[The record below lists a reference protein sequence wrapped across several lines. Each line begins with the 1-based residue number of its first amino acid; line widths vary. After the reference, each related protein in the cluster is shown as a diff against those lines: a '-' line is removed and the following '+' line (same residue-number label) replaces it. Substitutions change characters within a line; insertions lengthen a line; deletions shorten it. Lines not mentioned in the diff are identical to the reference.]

1 MAVFLDSLLHLLQ
14 WQAFVSLFAVAVMG
28 LIFGAL
34 PGLNATMAVAILL
47 PVTFLFD
54 QETGLAL
61 LVAAYI
67 SGVSGGLVSATLLRI
82 PGTPS
87 SIATTFDAYP
97 LAQSGQAVKAL
108 GTGMLASFLGG
119 VISLGIL
126 VFFASSVAAV
136 AISFGPHE
144 YAALAALALAMVG
157 VMSGDHLIRGL
168 LAVLLGMAL
177 SFVGFAPI
185 DGTPRFS
192 LGLGELNAGIGMLPF
207 MVGLFALPQL
217 MREIIRLPVARS
229 LDMRLAGIGVTL
241 AEVRRNTV
249 NLVRSALIGTG
260 IGVLPGIGG
269 AASNLIAYA
278 VARKASRDPETFGKG
293 NVAGIWAAEGANNA
307 SIGGALLPLLALGIP
322 GDGVTAMLIGGFEI
336 HGLRP
341 GPMLFHSTPEVI
353 QTIYA
358 AFLVTAVLVV
368 ALQFST
374 LWLFPRVLLIPR
386 HYLVP
391 VLIVLTAVGAYAADF
406 RFFDLWV
413 MLLIGVMGYFLER
426 FDFPLAP
433 VVLGFVMGP
442 LLEENL
448 RRALLLTE
456 GDMTPFVTRPFA
468 AAFSITCLLVIILG
482 VWRQLLGRR
491 APGLQPGETR

>member
-1 MAVFLDSLLHLLQ
+1 MEAFAQAFLSLMH
-14 WQAFVSLFAVAVMG
+14 WQALISLALVIVMG
-28 LIFGAL
+28 LVFGAL

-47 PVTFLFD
+47 PITFLFD
-54 QETGLAL
+54 QATGLAL

-97 LAQSGQAVKAL
+97 LAQQGQAVKAL
-108 GTGMLASFLGG
+108 ATGMLATFLGG
-119 VISLGIL
+119 VFSLGVL
-126 VFFASSVAAV
+126 VFFAP
-136 AISFGPHE
+136 AIAHIAINFGPYE
-144 YAALAALALAMVG
+144 YASLAALALALVG
-157 VMSGDHLIRGL
+157 LMAGDNLVKGL
-168 LAVLLGMAL
+168 LSVLLGLAL
-177 SFVGFAPI
+177 SFIGFSPI

-192 LGLGELNAGIGMLPF
+192 FGQPELNAGIGMLPF

-217 MREIIRLPVARS
+217 MREVIKLPVVNQLN
-229 LDMRLAGIGVTL
+229 LDLRGIGVTL
-241 AEVRRNTV
+241 REVRE
-249 NLVRSALIGTG
+249 NLWNLLRSSVIGTS

-278 VARKASRDPETFGKG
+278 VAKKASREPHTFGQG
-293 NVAGIWAAEGANNA
+293 NVAGIWASESANNA

-336 HGLRP
+336 HGLQP
-341 GPMLFHSTPEVI
+341 GPMLFQESPEVI
-353 QTIYA
+353 QAIYA
-358 AFLVTAVLVV
+358 AFLLTSVVVLVV
-368 ALQFST
+368 QLST
-374 LWLFPRVLLIPR
+374 LRLFPRILLIPR

-391 VLIVLTAVGAYAADF
+391 TLVVLTTVGAYAADF

-413 MLLIGVMGYFLER
+413 MLAVGIAGYYLEKYR
-426 FDFPLAP
+426 FPLAP

-448 RRALLLTE
+448 RLAMLLTE
-456 GDMTPFVTRPFA
+456 GQLLPFLTRPYA
-468 AAFSITCLLVIILG
+468 AAFTIGCVALVVVGL
-482 VWRQLLGRR
+482 WQLRSGK
-491 APGLQPGETR
+491 AMPKAEK

>member
-1 MAVFLDSLLHLLQ
+1 MDLFFASLLHLLQ
-14 WQAFVSLFAVAVMG
+14 WPTLASLFAVVIMG

-54 QETGLAL
+54 QSTGLAL
-61 LVAAYI
+61 LIAAYI

-97 LAQSGQAVKAL
+97 LARSGQAVKAL

-119 VISLGIL
+119 LFSLVILI
-126 VFFASSVAAV
+126 FFAPAVAAV
-136 AISFGPHE
+136 AISFGPFE

-157 VMSGDHLIRGL
+157 VMSGDDMTRGL
-168 LAVLLGMAL
+168 LAVMLGMAL
-177 SFVGFAPI
+177 SFFGFTPI

-192 LGLGELNAGIGMLPF
+192 FGSSAMNAGIGMLPF
-207 MVGLFALPQL
+207 MVGLFAIPQL
-217 MREIIRLPVARS
+217 MREIINLPVMKKLEMELS
-229 LDMRLAGIGVTL
+229 GIGVTL
-241 AEVRRNTV
+241 KEVRNNLV
-249 NLVRSALIGTG
+249 NLVRSSLIGTG
-260 IGVLPGIGG
+260 IGILPGIGG

-278 VARKASRDPETFGKG
+278 VAKKFSREESTFGKG
-293 NVAGIWAAEGANNA
+293 NVAGIWASEGANNA
-307 SIGGALLPLLALGIP
+307 SIGGALIPLLALGIP

-336 HGLRP
+336 HGLQP
-341 GPMLFHSTPEVI
+341 GPMLFRNTPEVI
-353 QTIYA
+353 QAIYA
-358 AFLVTAVLVV
+358 AFLITSILVLI
-368 ALQFST
+368 LQFST
-374 LWLFPRVLLIPR
+374 LRLFPRILLIPR

-391 VLIVLTAVGAYAADF
+391 ILVVLTAVGAYTAEF

-413 MLLIGVMGYFLER
+413 MFAVGVLGYYLER
-426 FDFPLAP
+426 FRFPLAP

-448 RRALLLTE
+448 RRALLLTG
-456 GDMTPFVTRPFA
+456 GDLTPFLMRPYA
-468 AAFSITCLLVIILG
+468 AVFSAALFLIIILG
-482 VWRQLLGRR
+482 LWRYRR
-491 APGLQPGETR
+491 QRHLPGDAQSQ

>member
-1 MAVFLDSLLHLLQ
+1 MELFLDSLLHLMQ
-14 WQAFVSLFAVAVMG
+14 WQTLTGLFVVVIMG

-54 QETGLAL
+54 QSTGLAL
-61 LVAAYI
+61 LIAAYI

-97 LAQSGQAVKAL
+97 LAQKGQAVKAL
-108 GTGMLASFLGG
+108 GTGMLASFLGSM
-119 VISLGIL
+119 ISLSIL
-126 VFFASSVAAV
+126 IFFAP
-136 AISFGPHE
+136 AIAGIAIGFGPHE
-144 YAALAALALAMVG
+144 YAALAALALLMVG
-157 VMSGDHLIRGL
+157 VMSGDNMTRGL
-168 LAVLLGMAL
+168 LAVMLGMAL
-177 SFVGFAPI
+177 GFIGFAPI

-192 LGLGELNAGIGMLPF
+192 LGMTELNAGIGMLPF

-217 MREIIRLPVARS
+217 IREIIRQPSVKKLGLEFS
-229 LDMRLAGIGVTL
+229 GIGVTL
-241 AEVRRNTV
+241 GEIRENAV
-249 NLVRSALIGTG
+249 NLIRSALIGTG

-278 VARKASRDPETFGKG
+278 VAKKTSKEEDTFGKG
-293 NVAGIWAAEGANNA
+293 NVAGIWASEGANNA

-336 HGLRP
+336 HGLQP
-341 GPMLFHSTPEVI
+341 GPMLFLNTPQVI
-353 QTIYA
+353 HAIYA
-358 AFLVTAVLVV
+358 AFLVTAVLVLI
-368 ALQFST
+368 LQFST
-374 LWLFPRVLLIPR
+374 LRLFPRILLIPR

-391 VLIVLTAVGAYAADF
+391 VLVVLTAVGAYAAEF

-413 MLLIGVMGYFLER
+413 MFGIGVLGYFLER
-426 FDFPLAP
+426 FRFPLAP

-448 RRALLLTE
+448 RRALLLAE
-456 GDMTPFVTRPFA
+456 GNMVSFLTRPYA
-468 AAFSITCLLVIILG
+468 AIFSITCILIIALG
-482 VWRQLLGRR
+482 LWRRN
-491 APGLQPGETR
+491 

>member
-1 MAVFLDSLLHLLQ
+1 MDLFLDSLNHLIH
-14 WQAFVSLFAVAVMG
+14 WQTLASLIVVVIMG
-28 LIFGAL
+28 LVFGAL

-54 QETGLAL
+54 QSTGLAL
-61 LVAAYI
+61 LIAAYI
-67 SGVSGGLVSATLLRI
+67 SGVSGGMVSATLLRI

-119 VISLGIL
+119 IISLGIL
-126 VFFASSVAAV
+126 IFFAPMIAGI

-144 YAALAALALAMVG
+144 YASLAALALAMVG
-157 VMSGDHLIRGL
+157 VMSGNSMVKGL

-192 LGLGELNAGIGMLPF
+192 FGQTELNAGVGMLPF

-217 MREIIRLPVARS
+217 MREVIRLPGVKK
-229 LDMRLAGIGVTL
+229 LDVKLSGFGVTL
-241 AEVRRNTV
+241 GEIRANAI

-278 VARKASRDPETFGKG
+278 VAKKTSKQEATFGKG
-293 NVAGIWAAEGANNA
+293 NVAGIWASEGANNA

-336 HGLRP
+336 HGLQP
-341 GPMLFHSTPEVI
+341 GPMLFLNTPDVI
-353 QTIYA
+353 YTIYA
-358 AFLVTAVLVV
+358 AFLVTAVLVLI
-368 ALQFST
+368 LQFST
-374 LWLFPRVLLIPR
+374 LRLVPRILLIPR

-391 VLIVLTAVGAYAADF
+391 VLVVLTAVGAYAADF

-413 MLLIGVMGYFLER
+413 MLGVGLLGYYLER
-426 FDFPLAP
+426 FRFPLAP

-448 RRALLLTE
+448 RRALLLSE
-456 GDMTPFVTRPFA
+456 GDLTSFLTRPYSA
-468 AAFSITCLLVIILG
+468 VFSIVCILVIALG
-482 VWRQLLGRR
+482 LWRQKAEKAHDL
-491 APGLQPGETR
+491 P

>member
-1 MAVFLDSLLHLLQ
+1 MALFFDSLVQLLQ
-14 WQAFVSLFAVAVMG
+14 WQTLASLFVVAVMG

-47 PVTFLFD
+47 PITFLFE
-54 QETGLAL
+54 QSTGLAML
-61 LVAAYI
+61 IAAYI

-119 VISLGIL
+119 MISLLVL
-126 VFFASSVAAV
+126 VFFAPAV
-136 AISFGPHE
+136 ATIAIAFGPHE
-144 YAALAALALAMVG
+144 YAALAALALLMVG
-157 VMSGDHLIRGL
+157 IMSGESLIRGL
-168 LAVLLGMAL
+168 LAVMLGMSL
-177 SFVGFAPI
+177 SFIGFAPI

-192 LGLGELNAGIGMLPF
+192 FGVTELNAGIGMLPF

-217 MREIIRLPVARS
+217 MREIIRLPSVGKLNLQLS
-229 LDMRLAGIGVTL
+229 GIGVTL
-241 AEVRRNTV
+241 REIRANAV
-249 NLVRSALIGTG
+249 NLIRSALIGVG

-278 VARKASRDPETFGKG
+278 VARKSSREQDSFGKG
-293 NVAGIWAAEGANNA
+293 NVAGIWASEGANNA

-322 GDGVTAMLIGGFEI
+322 GDGVTAMLIGGFEM
-336 HGLRP
+336 HGLQP
-341 GPMLFHSTPEVI
+341 GPMLFRSTPQVI
-353 QTIYA
+353 QAIYA
-358 AFLVTAVLVV
+358 AFLITAVLVLV
-368 ALQFST
+368 LQFST
-374 LWLFPRVLLIPR
+374 LRLFPRILLIPR

-391 VLIVLTAVGAYAADF
+391 VLVVLTAVGAYVAEF

-413 MLLIGVMGYFLER
+413 MFGMGVLGFVLEQFR
-426 FDFPLAP
+426 FPLAP

-448 RRALLLTE
+448 RRALLLAE
-456 GDMTPFVTRPFA
+456 GDMTPFLTRPYA
-468 AAFSITCLLVIILG
+468 AAFSLVCFLLVAFGL
-482 VWRQLLGRR
+482 WRMVTRGRDN
-491 APGLQPGETR
+491 AVQVQG

>member
-1 MAVFLDSLLHLLQ
+1 MGLFLDSLMHLMQ
-14 WQAFVSLFAVAVMG
+14 WQTVAILFVVVVMG

-54 QETGLAL
+54 QSTGLAL
-61 LVAAYI
+61 LIAAYI

-97 LAQSGQAVKAL
+97 LAQKGQAVKAL

-119 VISLGIL
+119 LFSLGVLI
-126 VFFASSVAAV
+126 FFAPTVAGV
-136 AISFGPHE
+136 AIAFGPHE
-144 YAALAALALAMVG
+144 YASLAALALAMVG
-157 VMSGDHLIRGL
+157 VMSGDNMIRGL
-168 LAVLLGMAL
+168 LAVMLGMAL

-185 DGTPRFS
+185 DGTARFVFGQTAFS
-192 LGLGELNAGIGMLPF
+192 AGIGMLPF
-207 MVGLFALPQL
+207 MVGLFALPQIV
-217 MREIIRLPVARS
+217 REIIKLPVVKK
-229 LDMRLAGIGVTL
+229 LDVQLSGIGVTL
-241 AEVRRNTV
+241 AEIRGNIV
-249 NLVRSALIGTG
+249 NLFRSALIGTG

-278 VARKASRDPETFGKG
+278 VARKASAEEDTFGKG
-293 NVAGIWAAEGANNA
+293 NVAGIWASESANNA

-336 HGLRP
+336 HGLQP
-341 GPMLFHSTPEVI
+341 GPMLFRTTPDVI
-353 QTIYA
+353 YAIYA
-358 AFLVTAVLVV
+358 AFLVTAVLVLI
-368 ALQFST
+368 LQFST
-374 LWLFPRVLLIPR
+374 LRLFPRILLIPR

-391 VLIVLTAVGAYAADF
+391 MLVVLTAVGAYAADF

-413 MLLIGVMGYFLER
+413 MLGVGVLGFYLER
-426 FDFPLAP
+426 FEFPLAP

-448 RRALLLTE
+448 RRALLLSE
-456 GDMTPFVTRPFA
+456 GDVTSFLMRPYA
-468 AAFSITCLLVIILG
+468 AVFSIVCILVIVIG
-482 VWRQLLGRR
+482 FWRQK
-491 APGLQPGETR
+491 AKIAHTA

>member
-1 MAVFLDSLLHLLQ
+1 MGPFLDSLLHLME
-14 WQAFVSLFAVAVMG
+14 WQTVAILFVVVVMG

-54 QETGLAL
+54 QSTGLAL
-61 LVAAYI
+61 LIAAYI

-97 LAQSGQAVKAL
+97 LAQKGEAVKAL

-119 VISLGIL
+119 LFSLGVL
-126 VFFASSVAAV
+126 VFFAPTVAGI

-144 YAALAALALAMVG
+144 YASLAALALAMVG
-157 VMSGDHLIRGL
+157 VMSGDNMTRGL
-168 LAVLLGMAL
+168 LAVMLGMAL

-185 DGTPRFS
+185 DGTARFVFGQS
-192 LGLGELNAGIGMLPF
+192 ELSAGIGMLPF

-217 MREIIRLPVARS
+217 VREIVQLPVVKK
-229 LDMRLAGIGVTL
+229 LDVQLSGIGVTL
-241 AEVRRNTV
+241 AEIRGNVI
-249 NLVRSALIGTG
+249 NLLRSALIGTG

-278 VARKASRDPETFGKG
+278 VARKTSAQEDTFGKG
-293 NVAGIWAAEGANNA
+293 NVAGIWASEGANNA

-336 HGLRP
+336 HGLQP
-341 GPMLFHSTPEVI
+341 GPMLFRTTPDVI
-353 QTIYA
+353 YAIYA
-358 AFLVTAVLVV
+358 AFLVTAVLVLI
-368 ALQFST
+368 LQFST
-374 LWLFPRVLLIPR
+374 LRLFPRILLIPR
-386 HYLVP
+386 YYLVP
-391 VLIVLTAVGAYAADF
+391 VLVVLTAVGAYAADF

-413 MLLIGVMGYFLER
+413 MLGVGVLGFYLER
-426 FDFPLAP
+426 LQFPLAP

-448 RRALLLTE
+448 RRALLLAE
-456 GDMTPFVTRPFA
+456 GDVTSFLVRPYSA
-468 AAFSITCLLVIILG
+468 VFSMACLLVIALG
-482 VWRQLLGRR
+482 FWRQKAKS
-491 APGLQPGETR
+491 APDLQ

>member
-1 MAVFLDSLLHLLQ
+1 MGQFFDSLVHLLQ
-14 WQAFVSLFAVAVMG
+14 WQTLTSMLVVVGMG
-28 LIFGAL
+28 LVFGAL

-54 QETGLAL
+54 QSTGLAL
-61 LVAAYI
+61 LIAAYI

-119 VISLGIL
+119 LISLGIL
-126 VFFASSVAAV
+126 IFFAPAVARI

-157 VMSGDHLIRGL
+157 VMSGDDMTRGL
-168 LAVLLGMAL
+168 LSIMLGMAL
-177 SFVGFAPI
+177 SFIGFSPI

-192 LGLGELNAGIGMLPF
+192 FGLPALNAGIGMLPF

-217 MREIIRLPVARS
+217 MREIINLPPVKK
-229 LDMRLAGIGVTL
+229 LDMELFGIGVTL
-241 AEVRRNTV
+241 KEFRANAV
-249 NLVRSALIGTG
+249 NLARSALIGTG
-260 IGVLPGIGG
+260 VGVLPGIGG

-278 VARKASRDPETFGKG
+278 VARKSSRDESTFGKG
-293 NVAGIWAAEGANNA
+293 NVAGIWASEGANNA

-336 HGLRP
+336 HGLQP
-341 GPMLFHSTPEVI
+341 GPMLFRNTPEVI
-353 QTIYA
+353 YAIYS
-358 AFLVTAVLVV
+358 AFLITAILVLI
-368 ALQFST
+368 LQFST
-374 LWLFPRVLLIPR
+374 LRLFPRILLLPR

-391 VLIVLTAVGAYAADF
+391 VLVVLTAIGAYAADF
-406 RFFDLWV
+406 RFVDLWI
-413 MLLIGVMGYFLER
+413 MLLVGILGYFLER
-426 FDFPLAP
+426 FRFPLAP

-448 RRALLLTE
+448 RRALLLSGGE
-456 GDMTPFVTRPFA
+456 MSSFFMRPYSA
-468 AAFSITCLLVIILG
+468 VFSVACLAIIALG
-482 VWRQLLGRR
+482 LWRREQ
-491 APGLQPGETR
+491 

>member
-1 MAVFLDSLLHLLQ
+1 MGPFLDSLLHLME
-14 WQAFVSLFAVAVMG
+14 WQTVAILFVVVVMG

-54 QETGLAL
+54 QSTGLAL
-61 LVAAYI
+61 LIAAYI

-97 LAQSGQAVKAL
+97 LAQKGEAVKAL

-119 VISLGIL
+119 LFSLAVL
-126 VFFASSVAAV
+126 VFFAPTVAGV

-144 YAALAALALAMVG
+144 YASLAALALAMVG
-157 VMSGDHLIRGL
+157 VMSGDNMIRGL
-168 LAVLLGMAL
+168 LAVMLGMAL

-185 DGTPRFS
+185 DGTARFVF
-192 LGLGELNAGIGMLPF
+192 GQTELSAGIGMLPF

-217 MREIIRLPVARS
+217 VREIVRLPAVKK
-229 LDMRLAGIGVTL
+229 LDVRLSGIGVTL
-241 AEVRRNTV
+241 KEIRGNIV
-249 NLVRSALIGTG
+249 NLLRSALIGTG
-260 IGVLPGIGG
+260 VGVLPGIGG

-278 VARKASRDPETFGKG
+278 VARKASRQEDTFGKG
-293 NVAGIWAAEGANNA
+293 NVAGIWASEGANNA

-336 HGLRP
+336 HGLQP
-341 GPMLFHSTPEVI
+341 GPMLFRTTPDVI
-353 QTIYA
+353 YAIYA
-358 AFLVTAVLVV
+358 AFLVTAVLVLI
-368 ALQFST
+368 LQFST
-374 LWLFPRVLLIPR
+374 LRLFPRILLIPR

-391 VLIVLTAVGAYAADF
+391 VLVVLTAVGAYAADF

-413 MLLIGVMGYFLER
+413 MLGVGVLGYYLER
-426 FDFPLAP
+426 FRFPLAP

-448 RRALLLTE
+448 RRALLLAE
-456 GDMTPFVTRPFA
+456 GDVTSFLVRPYSA
-468 AAFSITCLLVIILG
+468 VFSVALLLVIVLG
-482 VWRQLLGRR
+482 FWRQKTKS
-491 APGLQPGETR
+491 APESQ

>member
-1 MAVFLDSLLHLLQ
+1 MGLFLDSLSHLIH
-14 WQAFVSLFAVAVMG
+14 WQTLASLFVVVIMG
-28 LIFGAL
+28 LIFGTL

-54 QETGLAL
+54 QSTGLAL
-61 LVAAYI
+61 LIAAYV

-126 VFFASSVAAV
+126 IFFAPTVAGI

-144 YAALAALALAMVG
+144 YASLAALALVMVG
-157 VMSGDHLIRGL
+157 VMSSDNMVRGL
-168 LAVLLGMAL
+168 LAVMLGMSL

-192 LGLGELNAGIGMLPF
+192 FGLTELNAGIGMLPF

-217 MREIIRLPVARS
+217 MREIIRLPTVKK
-229 LDMRLAGIGVTL
+229 LDVQLSGFGVTL
-241 AEVRRNTV
+241 REIRANTV
-249 NLVRSALIGTG
+249 NLIRSALIGTG

-269 AASNLIAYA
+269 AASNLIAYS
-278 VARKASRDPETFGKG
+278 VAKKTSKQEATFGKG
-293 NVAGIWAAEGANNA
+293 NVAGIWASEGANNA

-336 HGLRP
+336 HGLQP
-341 GPMLFHSTPEVI
+341 GPMLFQNTPDVI
-353 QTIYA
+353 YSIYA
-358 AFLVTAVLVV
+358 AFLVTAVLV
-368 ALQFST
+368 LIIQLST
-374 LWLFPRVLLIPR
+374 LRLFPRILLIPR

-391 VLIVLTAVGAYAADF
+391 VLVVLTAVGAYAADF

-413 MLLIGVMGYFLER
+413 MLGVGVLGYYLER
-426 FDFPLAP
+426 FQFPLAP

-448 RRALLLTE
+448 RRALLLSE
-456 GDMTPFVTRPFA
+456 GDMSSFLMRPYSA
-468 AAFSITCLLVIILG
+468 IFSIICILVITLG
-482 VWRQLLGRR
+482 LWRQY
-491 APGLQPGETR
+491 AK

>member
-1 MAVFLDSLLHLLQ
+1 MAMFLESLGHLMQ
-14 WQAFVSLFAVAVMG
+14 WQTLASLFVVVIMG

-54 QETGLAL
+54 QSTGLAL
-61 LVAAYI
+61 LIAAYV
-67 SGVSGGLVSATLLRI
+67 SGVSGGLVSSTLLRI

-119 VISLGIL
+119 MISLGIL
-126 VFFASSVAAV
+126 IFFAPAVAGV
-136 AISFGPHE
+136 AISFGPYE
-144 YAALAALALAMVG
+144 YASLAALALAMVG
-157 VMSGDHLIRGL
+157 VMSGDNMTKGL
-168 LAVLLGMAL
+168 LAVMLGMAL

-185 DGTPRFS
+185 DGTARFS
-192 LGLGELNAGIGMLPF
+192 FGLTELNAGIGMLPF

-217 MREIIRLPVARS
+217 IREIIKLPTVKK
-229 LDMRLAGIGVTL
+229 LDVQLSGFGVTF
-241 AEVRRNTV
+241 AEIRANLV
-249 NLVRSALIGTG
+249 NLVRSALIGAG

-278 VARKASRDPETFGKG
+278 VAKKSSRQEDTFGKG
-293 NVAGIWAAEGANNA
+293 NVAGIWASEGANNA

-336 HGLRP
+336 HGLQP
-341 GPMLFHSTPEVI
+341 GPMLFLNTPDVI
-353 QTIYA
+353 HAIYA
-358 AFLVTAVLVV
+358 AFLVTAVLVLI
-368 ALQFST
+368 LQLST
-374 LWLFPRVLLIPR
+374 LRLFPRILLIPR

-391 VLIVLTAVGAYAADF
+391 VLVVLTAVGAYAADF

-413 MLLIGVMGYFLER
+413 MLGIGVLGYYLER
-426 FDFPLAP
+426 FQFPLAP

-448 RRALLLTE
+448 RRALLLSE
-456 GDMTPFVTRPFA
+456 GDMTSFLTRPYSA
-468 AAFSITCLLVIILG
+468 VFSIVCFLVIALG
-482 VWRQLLGRR
+482 LWRQKARLSRGV
-491 APGLQPGETR
+491 PSI

>member
-1 MAVFLDSLLHLLQ
+1 MGLFLDSLNHLMQ
-14 WQAFVSLFAVAVMG
+14 WQTVASLFLVVVMG

-54 QETGLAL
+54 QSTGLAL
-61 LVAAYI
+61 LIAAYI

-108 GTGMLASFLGG
+108 ATGMLASFLGG
-119 VISLGIL
+119 MFSLGVLI
-126 VFFASSVAAV
+126 FFAPTVAGI
-136 AISFGPHE
+136 AIAFGPHE
-144 YAALAALALAMVG
+144 YASLAALALAMVG
-157 VMSGDHLIRGL
+157 VMSGDNMTKGL
-168 LAVLLGMAL
+168 LAVMLGMAL

-185 DGTPRFS
+185 DGTARFS
-192 LGLGELNAGIGMLPF
+192 FGLKELDAGIGMLPF

-217 MREIIRLPVARS
+217 MREIIKLPSAKK
-229 LDMRLAGIGVTL
+229 LDVKLSGFGVTL
-241 AEVRRNTV
+241 AEIRGNVV
-249 NLVRSALIGTG
+249 NLLRSSLIGTG

-278 VARKASRDPETFGKG
+278 VAKKSSKQEATFGKG
-293 NVAGIWAAEGANNA
+293 NVAGIWASESANNA

-336 HGLRP
+336 HGLQP
-341 GPMLFHSTPEVI
+341 GPMLFRSTPDVI
-353 QTIYA
+353 YAIYA
-358 AFLVTAVLVV
+358 AFLVTAVLVLI
-368 ALQFST
+368 LQFST
-374 LWLFPRVLLIPR
+374 LRLFPRILLIPR

-391 VLIVLTAVGAYAADF
+391 VLVVLTAVGAYAADF

-413 MLLIGVMGYFLER
+413 MLGVGVSGYYLER
-426 FDFPLAP
+426 FQFPLAP

-448 RRALLLTE
+448 RRALLLAE
-456 GDMTPFVTRPFA
+456 GDMTSFLMRPYA
-468 AAFSITCLLVIILG
+468 AVFSILFLLVIVLG
-482 VWRQLLGRR
+482 LWRQKAKTAHAL
-491 APGLQPGETR
+491 P

>member
-1 MAVFLDSLLHLLQ
+1 MGLFLDSLVHLLQ
-14 WQAFVSLFAVAVMG
+14 WQTVAILFVVVVMG

-54 QETGLAL
+54 QSTGLAL
-61 LVAAYI
+61 LIAAYI

-97 LAQSGQAVKAL
+97 LAQKGEAVKAL

-119 VISLGIL
+119 LFSLAVL
-126 VFFASSVAAV
+126 VFFAPTVAGV

-144 YAALAALALAMVG
+144 YASLAALALAMVG
-157 VMSGDHLIRGL
+157 VMSGDNLVRGL
-168 LAVLLGMAL
+168 LAVMLGMAL

-185 DGTPRFS
+185 DGTARFVF
-192 LGLGELNAGIGMLPF
+192 GQTELSAGIGMLPF

-217 MREIIRLPVARS
+217 VREIVQLPAVKKLEVQLS
-229 LDMRLAGIGVTL
+229 GIGVTL
-241 AEVRRNTV
+241 GEIRDNAG
-249 NLVRSALIGTG
+249 NLLRSALIGTG

-278 VARKASRDPETFGKG
+278 VARKASGQEETFGKG
-293 NVAGIWAAEGANNA
+293 NVAGIWASEGANNA

-336 HGLRP
+336 HGLQP
-341 GPMLFHSTPEVI
+341 GPMLFRTTPDVI
-353 QTIYA
+353 YAIYA
-358 AFLVTAVLVV
+358 AFLVTAVLVLI
-368 ALQFST
+368 LQFST
-374 LWLFPRVLLIPR
+374 LRLFPRILLIPR

-391 VLIVLTAVGAYAADF
+391 VLVVLTAVGAYAADF

-413 MLLIGVMGYFLER
+413 MLGVGVLGYFLER
-426 FDFPLAP
+426 FRFPLAP

-448 RRALLLTE
+448 RRALLLAE
-456 GDMTPFVTRPFA
+456 GDVTSFLMRPYSA
-468 AAFSITCLLVIILG
+468 VFSIACLLVIVLG
-482 VWRQLLGRR
+482 FWRQKTKT
-491 APGLQPGETR
+491 APDMQ

>member
-1 MAVFLDSLLHLLQ
+1 MGPFLDSLVHLLE
-14 WQAFVSLFAVAVMG
+14 WQTLASLFVVIVMG
-28 LIFGAL
+28 LVFGAL

-54 QETGLAL
+54 QSTGLAL
-61 LVAAYI
+61 LIAAYV

-97 LAQSGQAVKAL
+97 LAQQGQAVKAL

-119 VISLGIL
+119 IISLAIL
-126 VFFASSVAAV
+126 IFFAPGVAAI
-136 AISFGPHE
+136 AIGFGPHE

-157 VMSGDHLIRGL
+157 VMSGENMTRGL
-168 LAVLLGMAL
+168 IAVFLGMAL

-192 LGLGELNAGIGMLPF
+192 FGATELHAGIEMLPF

-217 MREIIRLPVARS
+217 AHEIIHLPPVRK
-229 LDMRLAGIGVTL
+229 LDLKLSGIGVTL
-241 AEVRRNTV
+241 REIRANSV
-249 NLVRSALIGTG
+249 NLVRSALIGAG

-278 VARKASRDPETFGKG
+278 VAKKASAKPDTFGRG
-293 NVAGIWAAEGANNA
+293 NVAGIWASESANNA
-307 SIGGALLPLLALGIP
+307 SIGGALLPLLTLGIP
-322 GDGVTAMLIGGFEI
+322 GDGVTAMLMGGFEI
-336 HGLRP
+336 HGLQP
-341 GPMLFHSTPEVI
+341 GPMLFHETPQVI
-353 QTIYA
+353 HAIYA
-358 AFLVTAVLVV
+358 AFSITAVMVLI
-368 ALQFST
+368 LQFST
-374 LWLFPRVLLIPR
+374 VRLFPRILLIPR

-391 VLIVLTAVGAYAADF
+391 VLVVLTAVGAYAAEF
-406 RFFDLWV
+406 RFFDLWT
-413 MLLIGVMGYFLER
+413 MLAIGILGYFLER
-426 FDFPLAP
+426 HRFPLAP

-448 RRALLLTE
+448 RLALVLSE
-456 GDMTPFVTRPFA
+456 GDMSAFLTRPYS
-468 AAFSITCLLVIILG
+468 AAFSIICVLVIVLG
-482 VWRQLLGRR
+482 LRKSPKHAQSR
-491 APGLQPGETR
+491 

>member
-1 MAVFLDSLLHLLQ
+1 MDLFLDSLTHLLQ
-14 WQAFVSLFAVAVMG
+14 WQTLASLLVVVIMG

-54 QETGLAL
+54 QSTGLAL
-61 LVAAYI
+61 LIAAYI

-97 LAQSGQAVKAL
+97 LAQNGQAVKAL

-119 VISLGIL
+119 MISLGIL
-126 VFFASSVAAV
+126 IFFAPAV
-136 AISFGPHE
+136 AGIAIAFGPHE
-144 YAALAALALAMVG
+144 YASLAALALAMVG
-157 VMSGDHLIRGL
+157 VMSGDNMIKGL
-168 LAVLLGMAL
+168 LAVMLGMAL

-185 DGTPRFS
+185 DGTSRFS
-192 LGLGELNAGIGMLPF
+192 FGQADLNAGIGMLPF

-217 MREIIRLPVARS
+217 MREIIRLPSVKKLDVQLSGFGVS
-229 LDMRLAGIGVTL
+229 LGEFRANL
-241 AEVRRNTV
+241 V
-249 NLVRSALIGTG
+249 NVVRSALIGTG

-278 VARKASRDPETFGKG
+278 VAKKSSREESTFGKG
-293 NVAGIWAAEGANNA
+293 NVAGIWASEGANNA

-336 HGLRP
+336 HGLQP
-341 GPMLFHSTPEVI
+341 GPMLFQNTPGVI
-353 QTIYA
+353 YAIYA
-358 AFLVTAVLVV
+358 AFLVTAVLVLI
-368 ALQFST
+368 LQLST
-374 LWLFPRVLLIPR
+374 LRLFPRILLIPR

-391 VLIVLTAVGAYAADF
+391 VLVVLTAVGAYAADF

-413 MLLIGVMGYFLER
+413 MLAVGVLGYYLER
-426 FDFPLAP
+426 FRFPLAP

-448 RRALLLTE
+448 RRALLLSE
-456 GDMTPFVTRPFA
+456 GDMTSFLTRPYA
-468 AAFSITCLLVIILG
+468 AVFSVICLLVIVLG
-482 VWRQLLGRR
+482 LWRQK
-491 APGLQPGETR
+491 AIKADVPD

>member
-1 MAVFLDSLLHLLQ
+1 MGPFLDSLLHLME
-14 WQAFVSLFAVAVMG
+14 WQTVAILFVVVVMG

-54 QETGLAL
+54 QSTGLAL
-61 LVAAYI
+61 LIAAYI

-97 LAQSGQAVKAL
+97 LAQKGEAVKAL

-119 VISLGIL
+119 LFSLGVL
-126 VFFASSVAAV
+126 VFFAPTVAGV

-144 YAALAALALAMVG
+144 YASLAALALAMVG
-157 VMSGDHLIRGL
+157 VMSGDNMTRGL
-168 LAVLLGMAL
+168 LAVMLGMAL

-185 DGTPRFS
+185 DGTARFVFGQS
-192 LGLGELNAGIGMLPF
+192 ELSAGIGMLPF

-217 MREIIRLPVARS
+217 VREIVQLPAVKKLDVRLS
-229 LDMRLAGIGVTL
+229 GIGVTL
-241 AEVRRNTV
+241 KEVRGNLV
-249 NLVRSALIGTG
+249 NLLRSALIGTG

-278 VARKASRDPETFGKG
+278 VARKSSRQQETFGKG
-293 NVAGIWAAEGANNA
+293 NVAGIWASEGANNA

-336 HGLRP
+336 HGLQP
-341 GPMLFHSTPEVI
+341 GPMLFRTTPDVI
-353 QTIYA
+353 YAIYA
-358 AFLVTAVLVV
+358 AFLVTAVLVLI
-368 ALQFST
+368 LQFST
-374 LWLFPRVLLIPR
+374 LRLFPRILLIPR

-391 VLIVLTAVGAYAADF
+391 VLVVLTAVGAYAADF

-413 MLLIGVMGYFLER
+413 MLGVGVLGYYLER
-426 FDFPLAP
+426 FRFPLAP

-448 RRALLLTE
+448 RRALLLAE
-456 GDMTPFVTRPFA
+456 GDVTSFLARPYSA
-468 AAFSITCLLVIILG
+468 VFSIALLLVIVLG
-482 VWRQLLGRR
+482 FWRQKTKS
-491 APGLQPGETR
+491 APVSQ

>member
-1 MAVFLDSLLHLLQ
+1 MAMFLDSLGHLMQ
-14 WQAFVSLFAVAVMG
+14 WQTLASLFIVVIMG
-28 LIFGAL
+28 LVFGAL

-54 QETGLAL
+54 QSTGLAL
-61 LVAAYI
+61 LIAAYI

-119 VISLGIL
+119 MISLGIL
-126 VFFASSVAAV
+126 IFFAPTVAEV

-144 YAALAALALAMVG
+144 YASLAALALAMVG
-157 VMSGDHLIRGL
+157 VMSGDSMVKGL

-177 SFVGFAPI
+177 SFIGFAPI
-185 DGTPRFS
+185 DGTARFVFDQM
-192 LGLGELNAGIGMLPF
+192 ELNAGIGMLPF

-217 MREIIRLPVARS
+217 MREIISLPSVKK
-229 LDMRLAGIGVTL
+229 LDIEMSGFGVTL
-241 AEVRRNTV
+241 AEFRRNIV
-249 NLVRSALIGTG
+249 NLVRSALIGTS

-278 VARKASRDPETFGKG
+278 VAKKSSGQEDSFGKG
-293 NVAGIWAAEGANNA
+293 NVAGIWASEGANNA

-336 HGLRP
+336 HGLQP
-341 GPMLFHSTPEVI
+341 GPMLFLSTPDVI
-353 QTIYA
+353 YAIYA
-358 AFLVTAVLVV
+358 AFMVTAVLVLI
-368 ALQFST
+368 LQFST
-374 LWLFPRVLLIPR
+374 LRLFPRILLIPR
-386 HYLVP
+386 HYIVP
-391 VLIVLTAVGAYAADF
+391 VLVVLTAVGAYAADF

-413 MLLIGVMGYFLER
+413 MLGVGVLGFYLER
-426 FDFPLAP
+426 FRFPLAP

-448 RRALLLTE
+448 RRALLLAE
-456 GDMTPFVTRPFA
+456 GDMVSFLVRPYSA
-468 AAFSITCLLVIILG
+468 VFSVFCLLVIVIGL
-482 VWRQLLGRR
+482 WRQKAKTLDAL
-491 APGLQPGETR
+491 T